1 MEVFLKIKQKHKK
14 GVKIINML
22 TICGRKCREIYHVFV
37 VLVETRVWFTQT
49 HNISFLLYSKVT
61 APISSLI
68 ITRLLHIILLLLVIS
83 LKTKFKENIMQRM

>member
-14 GVKIINML
+14 DVKIINML

-37 VLVETRVWFTQT
+37 VLVEILETLVWFTQT

-61 APISSLI
+61 VPISSVI
-68 ITRLLHIILLLLVIS
+68 ITRLLHIILLLLDSHQLEDKI
-83 LKTKFKENIMQRM
+83 